1 MNASLAPVRASSD
14 ILPTLAPELAPERP
28 EDGPRAD
35 DLIERAFG
43 PGRYAK
49 AAERLREGN
58 APLLDVSFVAWA
70 AGGKPLHA
78 FPQPT
83 LAGCVR
89 LWPVRI
95 GETPAVFLGPF
106 AVEPEFRSLG
116 LGATLIRTACAAAAK
131 AGHRLV
137 LLVGDAAYFEPL
149 GFSKVPPGRI
159 VLPGPVDPGRVLT
172 LALVPGADAGLKGAV
187 TAG

>member
-1 MNASLAPVRASSD
+1 MISSLAPSRTSPPD
-14 ILPTLAPELAPERP
+14 FPTLAPERP
-28 EDGPRAD
+28 QDARLVDG
-35 DLIERAFG
+35 LIARAFG

-49 AAERLREGN
+49 AAERLREHN
-58 APLLDVSFVAWA
+58 APLPDVSFAAWSE
-70 AGGKPLHA
+70 GR
-78 FPQPT
+78 

-89 LWPVRI
+89 LWPVHV
-95 GETPAVFLGPF
+95 GPTPAVFLGPF

-116 LGATLIRTACAAAAK
+116 LGAALIRKACAAAAE

-149 GFSKVPPGRI
+149 GFRKVPPGRI

-172 LALVPGADAGLKGAV
+172 LALAPGADADL
-187 TAG
+187 AGPVSAG